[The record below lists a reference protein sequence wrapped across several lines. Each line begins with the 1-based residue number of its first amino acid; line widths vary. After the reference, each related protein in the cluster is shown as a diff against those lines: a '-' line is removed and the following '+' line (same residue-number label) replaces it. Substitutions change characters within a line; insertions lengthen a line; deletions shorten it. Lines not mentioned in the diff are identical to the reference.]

1 MNDAAVVCARL
12 LREGAVL
19 RSELPELD
27 YLEVRAEVERRLEKV
42 GLVLAASVYSEYVGL
57 RLVPEV
63 TADLAFEAASNLGLN
78 ADHCALLVV
87 LWSYL
92 SLQKRTASESREV
105 PGQNVLFARDRAEA
119 AKKYVP
125 SVRIETIAREF
136 KGQFGS
142 YSHVKGLIGTLRRLK
157 FIGGNGDI
165 VEPGPLLELAID
177 GERMVAFVQ
186 REPLADLLKKLENG
200 APGEEAPENQAEQKV
215 LEALRGAGAAGFQ
228 IGEIERL
235 TSMTRANLAK
245 ILSNL
250 KTQGKALQL
259 GTRYNTRYRAAEEN

>member
-1 MNDAAVVCARL
+1 MNDSAVVCARL
-12 LREGAVL
+12 LREGAIL
-19 RSELPELD
+19 RSELPQLD
-27 YLEVRAEVERRLEKV
+27 YPEVRAEVERRLEQV
-42 GLVLAASVYSEYVGL
+42 GLVLAASAYSEYVGL

-63 TADLAFEAASNLGLN
+63 TADSAFDAASNLGLN

-92 SLQKRTASESREV
+92 SLQKRTATESREV
-105 PGQNVLFARDRAEA
+105 PGQNALFARDRAEA

-125 SVRIETIAREF
+125 SVRTETIAREF

-142 YSHVKGLIGTLRRLK
+142 YSHVKALVGTLRRLK

-186 REPLADLLKKLENG
+186 REPLADLLKKLEKG
-200 APGEEAPENQAEQKV
+200 AAGEEAPENQAEQKV
-215 LEALRGAGAAGFQ
+215 LEALRGAGPAGFQ
-228 IGEIERL
+228 IGKL
-235 TSMTRANLAK
+235 GHATGMTPADLAK
-245 ILSNL
+245 ILTNL
-250 KTQGKALQL
+250 KAQGKALQI
-259 GTRYNTRYRAAEEN
+259 GTGFKTRYRAEEEN

>member
-1 MNDAAVVCARL
+1 MNDPAVVCARL

-27 YLEVRAEVERRLEKV
+27 YPEVRAEVERRLEQV

-63 TADLAFEAASNLGLN
+63 TADSTFDAASNLGLN

-92 SLQKRTASESREV
+92 SLQKRTATESRDV

-136 KGQFGS
+136 EGQFGS
-142 YSHVKGLIGTLRRLK
+142 YTHVKALVGTLRRLR
-157 FIGGNGDI
+157 FIGGSGDI

-200 APGEEAPENQAEQKV
+200 TVGEEAPENQAEQKV
-215 LEALRGAGAAGFQ
+215 LEALRGAGSAGFQ
-228 IGEIERL
+228 IGELERS
-235 TSMTRANLAK
+235 TGMTRADLAK
-245 ILSNL
+245 ILRNL
-250 KTQGKALQL
+250 KTQGKARQL
-259 GTRYNTRYRAAEEN
+259 GIGYNTRYRAAEEN